1 MFVTRTR
8 LLSRRPAPRDFRRL
22 FESLPDPVLIVRAD
36 APRFTIAAA
45 SDAYLRST
53 LTQRDGPTGIVGR
66 ALFDVFQAAPNESG
80 QVGASNLRASLD
92 RVVRTR
98 AADIM
103 PPQRYDIRRPD
114 GSWEERFWSPKNF
127 PVCDERDRVEYVIHQ
142 VIDITDV
149 MRLNQRAAAAERASA
164 AAQEA
169 NAVKT
174 RFLAVM
180 SHELRT
186 PLNSIGGY
194 VDLITMGV
202 HGPVTDGQRDAL
214 DRIRRSEQHLLGL
227 INQVLS
233 YAKVESGRVL
243 YERRRTRLGDIIDD
257 VVRLVTPQA
266 EAKRLRLNIGATMI
280 DGCELEI
287 LADPEKSHQV
297 LVNLLSNAVKFTPD
311 GGVISVDC
319 EADDGNVRVT
329 ITDSGVGI
337 AAEDLPRVFE
347 AFVQV
352 GTRESAAQGTG
363 LGLPISRELA
373 RAMGGD
379 VTAASV
385 LGRGSSFTLRLPRAT
400 RARERRSA

>member
-1 MFVTRTR
+1 MYVTRTR

-22 FESLPDPVLIVRAD
+22 FESLPDSVLIVRAD
-36 APRFTIAAA
+36 VPRFTIAAA

-66 ALFDVFQAAPNESG
+66 GLFEVLPAAPNESG
-80 QVGASNLRASLD
+80 QVGASNLRASLE

-98 AADIM
+98 AGDIM

-114 GSWEERFWSPKNF
+114 GSWEERFWSPQNS
-127 PVCDERDRVEYVIHQ
+127 PVCDERDIVDYVIHQ
-142 VIDITDV
+142 VTDITDV
-149 MRLNQRAAAAERASA
+149 MRLNRRATDAERATA

-186 PLNSIGGY
+186 PLTSIGGY

-202 HGPVTDGQRDAL
+202 HGPVTERQREAL

-243 YERRRTRLGDIIDD
+243 YERRRTRLGAIIED
-257 VVRLVTPQA
+257 VVRLVTPQL
-266 EAKRLRLNIGATMI
+266 EAKHLTLNTGATTV

-297 LVNLLSNAVKFTPD
+297 LVNLLSNAIKFTAD
-311 GGVISVDC
+311 GGRISIQC
-319 EADDGNVRVT
+319 EADDASVRVT
-329 ITDSGVGI
+329 IRDSGVGI
-337 AAEDLPRVFE
+337 ATDDLQRVFE
-347 AFVQV
+347 PFVQV
-352 GTRESAAQGTG
+352 GTRESAAEGTG

-400 RARERRSA
+400 RGRERRTA